1 MKSFAEQS
9 AQEKAIELL
18 RWLLVP
24 VAAVVAVFVVLLIAR
39 MAIPP
44 AMARLPGTPPPPVT
58 DFQRI
63 APRIFGVLIGALF
76 VLAGAKMAPRFR
88 LVTALVLAGLWI
100 GYSFLIHVYVH
111 LGRGTPHYVHFGLA
125 VVAVLLAA
133 ALIGYAEWGPSR
145 GA

>member
-63 APRIFGVLIGALF
+63 SPRIFGVLIGALF